1 MFYSDENAT
10 SNKKNVVLPYKY
22 DRWVEYDGKECYF
35 TLGVWVCI
43 AEV

>member
-10 SNKKNVVLPYKY
+10 SYKKNVVLAYKY

-35 TLGVWVCI
+35 IGDTWACI